1 METEFNKLNISDTK
15 NCSYCNKPFTEE
27 LCCKEY
33 IRFRMMEGWTSRIL
47 DIDKF
52 IKNTLYDGVKN
63 EPMTEGYI
71 YEFLEWVVPFERF
84 TDIKEIGEGGF
95 TKCSLQLGLM
105 VNPETKEFMMIMRF
119 ADGVNL
125 RSYLSNNF
133 NNIKWRNKVLF
144 LFYLSLDLKYFHTL
158 KYCHKDFHSGNIL
171 RFDNKDESRISDFG
185 LSGPANEQASDG
197 KVYGVIPYIAPE
209 VLNGEPYTSFA
220 DIYSL
225 GVVMAELSSGKPSF
239 YNKIHDLN
247 LALAIHIPTAEE
259 LFDIFTFCHQ
269 SNYGLK
275 KEIENFGYKGKEI
288 KTAFEEADKEIPNIS
303 TLYERNSDAIYTS
316 RKLPSSLIYEVIM
329 DELTGVDN
337 KLLKDTNINYLYF
350 CA

>member
-105 VNPETKEFMMIMRF
+105 VN
-119 ADGVNL
+119 
-125 RSYLSNNF
+125 
-133 NNIKWRNKVLF
+133 
-144 LFYLSLDLKYFHTL
+144 LKYFHTL

-329 DELTGVDN
+329 DELTGDDDE
-337 KLLKDTNINYLYF
+337 K
-350 CA
+350 C